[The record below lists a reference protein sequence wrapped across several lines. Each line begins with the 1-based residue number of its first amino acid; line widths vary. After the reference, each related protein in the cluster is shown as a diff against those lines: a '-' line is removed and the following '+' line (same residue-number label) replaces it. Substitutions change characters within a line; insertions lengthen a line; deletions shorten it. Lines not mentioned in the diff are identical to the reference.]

1 MSSGPEIQVIG
12 GGVIGL
18 SIAWR
23 LQSNGANVTVFDAYR
38 AGSGASWAAAGMLAP
53 GGEFEEHSFWSEA
66 AIRSLKQY
74 PDFVGQLEEASGTSI
89 DFRVCGAF
97 ELAYTESD
105 AVRIQA
111 RAASQG
117 AAGIY
122 SEQFPAPRVPG
133 IRAGACA
140 AQYYPYDAVVNPR
153 ELVHALRT
161 AAQRAGVK
169 FREYSPVRRI
179 AADDPYEVTVV
190 AAGAWSSGI
199 DSPVYLPDTKPVR
212 GHLVAFDEYT
222 GLCDSIV
229 RHDHTYLLRRA
240 GNVIV
245 AGSSTE
251 DTGFDRTVDGCIAAD
266 IARRAGELIPSLA
279 ESNYV
284 TWNGLRPKSERG
296 PVMHRVEG
304 SNLWLAYGHYR
315 NGILLAPYTA
325 ETLAGEIMQTN
336 WRTDSPSPAARLR

>member
-1 MSSGPEIQVIG
+1 
-12 GGVIGL
+12 
-18 SIAWR
+18 
-23 LQSNGANVTVFDAYR
+23 
-38 AGSGASWAAAGMLAP
+38 MLAP
-53 GGEFEEHSFWSEA
+53 GGEFEEHSDWSKA
-66 AIRSLKQY
+66 AIRSLKLY
-74 PDFVGQLEEASGTSI
+74 PDFVRQLEEASGVPI

-97 ELAYTESD
+97 ELAYSETD
-105 AVRIQA
+105 ALRIQA
-111 RAASQG
+111 RAANQG
-117 AAGIY
+117 SAGIY
-122 SEQFPAPRVPG
+122 SEQFPASRVPG

-153 ELVHALRT
+153 ELLHALRM

-169 FREYSPVRRI
+169 FREHSPIRQL
-179 AADDPYEVTVV
+179 AANDPYEVTVL

-199 DSPVYLPDTKPVR
+199 DSPVRIPETKPVR

-251 DTGFDRTVDGCIAAD
+251 DAGFERTVDGSIAAD
-266 IARRAGELIPSLA
+266 IARRAGDLIPALA
-279 ESNYV
+279 GSNYV
-284 TWNGLRPKSERG
+284 AWNGLRPASDSG
-296 PVMHRVEG
+296 PVMQRVEG

-325 ETLAGEIMQTN
+325 ETIAGEIMQTN
-336 WRTDSPSPAARLR
+336 WRTDSPSPAARLL

>member
-1 MSSGPEIQVIG
+1 MASGPEIRVIG

-23 LQSNGANVTVFDAYR
+23 LQSCGANVTVFDAGR
-38 AGSGASWAAAGMLAP
+38 VGSGASWAAAGMLAP
-53 GGEFEEHSFWSEA
+53 GGEFEAHSFWSEA
-66 AIRSLKQY
+66 AVRSLKQY
-74 PDFVGQLEEASGTSI
+74 PDFIAQLEEASGTSI

-97 ELAYTESD
+97 ELAYSEAD
-105 AVRIQA
+105 AIRIHA
-111 RAASQG
+111 RAAKQN

-122 SEQFPAPRVPG
+122 SEQFPASRVPG

-153 ELVHALRT
+153 ELLRALKI

-169 FREYSPVRRI
+169 IRELTPVRQI
-179 AADDPYEVTVV
+179 SANDPYEVSVI

-199 DSPVYLPDTKPVR
+199 DSPVHLPETKPVR

-251 DTGFDRTVDGCIAAD
+251 DAGFERTVDGCIAAK
-266 IARRAGELIPSLA
+266 ISQRAGDLIPALA
-279 ESNYV
+279 GSNYV
-284 TWNGLRPKSERG
+284 AWNGIRPASDSG
-296 PVMHRVEG
+296 PVIHRVEG
-304 SNLWLAYGHYR
+304 TNLWLAYGHFR

-325 ETLAGEIMQTN
+325 ETVASEIIQTN
-336 WRTDSPSPAARLR
+336 SRRDLPSPTARLL

>member
-1 MSSGPEIQVIG
+1 MSRSPETRIIG

-23 LQSNGANVTVFDAYR
+23 LQSRGASVTVFDA
-38 AGSGASWAAAGMLAP
+38 ACVGSGASWAAAGMLAP

-97 ELAYTESD
+97 ELAYSE
-105 AVRIQA
+105 AEALRIQA
-111 RAASQG
+111 RAASQDT
-117 AAGIY
+117 AGIY
-122 SEQFPAPRVPG
+122 SEQFPASRVPG
-133 IRAGACA
+133 IRTGACA

-153 ELVHALRT
+153 ELLYALKT

-169 FREYSPVRRI
+169 FREYNPVRQI
-179 AADDPYEVTVV
+179 AANDPYDATVI
-190 AAGAWSSGI
+190 AAGAWSSAI
-199 DSPVYLPDTKPVR
+199 DSPVLIPETKPVR
-212 GHLVAFDEYT
+212 GHLVAFDEYA

-240 GNVIV
+240 GNIIV

-251 DTGFDRTVDGCIAAD
+251 EAGFERTLDGCVAAN
-266 IARRAGELIPSLA
+266 IARRAGDLIPALA
-279 ESNYV
+279 GSNYV
-284 TWNGLRPKSERG
+284 AWNGLRPASDSG
-296 PVMHRVEG
+296 PVMQRVEG
-304 SNLWLAYGHYR
+304 SNVWLAYGHYR

-325 ETLAGEIMQTN
+325 ETLADEIMQAN
-336 WRTDSPSPAARLR
+336 SRMDSPSPAARLR

>member
-1 MSSGPEIQVIG
+1 MSSGPETRIVG

-18 SIAWR
+18 SIARR
-23 LQSNGANVTVFDAYR
+23 LQSCGANVTVFDACR
-38 AGSGASWAAAGMLAP
+38 MGSGASWAAAGMLAP
-53 GGEFEEHSFWSEA
+53 GGEFEEHSDWSKA
-66 AIRSLKQY
+66 AIRSLKLY
-74 PDFVGQLEEASGTSI
+74 PDFVRQLEEASGVPI

-97 ELAYTESD
+97 ELAYSETD
-105 AVRIQA
+105 ALRIQA
-111 RAASQG
+111 RAANQG
-117 AAGIY
+117 SAGIY
-122 SEQFPAPRVPG
+122 SEQFPASRVPG

-153 ELVHALRT
+153 ELLHALRM

-169 FREYSPVRRI
+169 FREHSPIRQL
-179 AADDPYEVTVV
+179 AANDPYEVTVL

-199 DSPVYLPDTKPVR
+199 DSPVRIPETKPVR

-251 DTGFDRTVDGCIAAD
+251 DAGFERTVDGSIAAD
-266 IARRAGELIPSLA
+266 IARRAGDLIPALA
-279 ESNYV
+279 GSNYV
-284 TWNGLRPKSERG
+284 AWNGLRPASDSG
-296 PVMHRVEG
+296 PVMQRVEG

-325 ETLAGEIMQTN
+325 ETIAGEIMQTN
-336 WRTDSPSPAARLR
+336 WRTDSPSPAARLL